1 MNDQDKMTLH
11 FLVSKLVIFA
21 VPLLNNALEV
31 VGIQVSTAPGT
42 VDALTNNL
50 CIALGLAYSWWAHQR
65 ARQVHADLGYGEG
78 VEAGFRHGVTAT
90 LRGAADTAGKLGG
103 QNAAPP
109 RSQTRFGNE
118 LAEASP
124 LPVPGVDPASV
135 SKAAPSISPTSS
147 EPVARRSTAT
157 SEANPHSLPPST
169 SSPTPQPIN
178 TPIPPL

>member
-31 VGIQVSTAPGT
+31 VGIQVSTGPGT

-65 ARQVHADLGYGEG
+65 TKQVHADLGYSEG
-78 VEAGFRHGVTAT
+78 AEAGFRHGVTAT
-90 LRGAADTAGKLGG
+90 LRGAADTAGRLGG
-103 QNAAPP
+103 QNA
-109 RSQTRFGNE
+109 SGSS
-118 LAEASP
+118 AS
-124 LPVPGVDPASV
+124 DFQSTSSV
-135 SKAAPSISPTSS
+135 SIAFA
-147 EPVARRSTAT
+147 EPVARSATAT
-157 SEANPHSLPPST
+157 PEASPHPSSP

>member
-65 ARQVHADLGYGEG
+65 AKEVHADLGYSEG
-78 VEAGFRHGVTAT
+78 SEAGFRHGVTAT

-103 QNAAPP
+103 QNAGDSSAPV
-109 RSQTRFGNE
+109 SQ
-118 LAEASP
+118 AES
-124 LPVPGVDPASV
+124 SV
-135 SKAAPSISPTSS
+135 SPTSA
-147 EPVARRSTAT
+147 EPVAQRARAT
-157 SEANPHSLPPST
+157 PEANPHPSSPST
-169 SSPTPQPIN
+169 SSPAPQTIN